1 MRFGQNGIKK
11 QGAAGVKKGI
21 IMVVFSSNVA
31 RKKSIPG
38 FGGKYEVTEDGKV
51 LSGGCELVL
60 VRGRY
65 VSLSGPDGVQQV
77 KVAYLVARAFIPN
90 LELRPYVVHKNG
102 DRTDNR
108 ACNLEWSE
116 VMERKPRK
124 RVQGS
129 AVVVARQDGD
139 YVGTFQTLRD
149 ACDALRLDYSNA
161 KRVLDGRQKAAKG
174 YVLRWA

>member
-1 MRFGQNGIKK
+1 
-11 QGAAGVKKGI
+11 
-21 IMVVFSSNVA
+21 MVVFSSNVA

-116 VMERKPRK
+116 VMERKPVK

-129 AVVVARQDGD
+129 AVVVVRKDGG